1 MKLSTRGRYG
11 VKAMVELAI
20 NYGKEPVSGKLIAEK
35 QNIPE
40 NYLEQL
46 FAQLRKSGLINSVR
60 GFLGGYALNKPPD
73 EIFIGDIMNVLEGSV
88 EISECIDEANCTNV
102 DHCATRLL
110 WVKIKDS
117 IDQVF
122 KSTTLADVLADYNKM
137 KENREGVEMD
147 KKPVYMD
154 YAATTF
160 IKPEV
165 ATEMLPYIQDYF
177 GNPSSIYSISRETQ
191 KGIENARERVAKALN
206 AAKEEIYFTGGGSE
220 ADNWALKGVAF
231 ANKQRGNH
239 IITTRIEHHAVLHAC
254 EFLERNG
261 FEVTYLPVDE
271 YGFVDPEELKRA
283 ITERTILVSVMFANN
298 EIGTIEPI
306 KEIGAIC
313 RERKILFHT
322 DAVQAVGHVPIDVK
336 ELNIDLLSLAAHKFY
351 GPKGVGALYIRK
363 GIKIDNLI
371 HGGGQERG
379 RRAGTENIAG
389 IVGLGKAIE
398 LAVAE
403 IETEASRLSRLKDK
417 LIAGLSEI
425 PHIKLNGP
433 VDGRRLPGNV
443 NVCFEFIEGESILL
457 LLDSMGICA
466 SSGSACT
473 SGSLDPSHVLMAIGV
488 PVEIVHGSLRLTM
501 GSGTTEGDV
510 DRVLAV
516 LPGIVERLRN
526 MSPLWR
532 EYQRKELITL

>member
-11 VKAMVELAI
+11 VKAMVELAM
-20 NYGKEPVSGKLIAEK
+20 NYGKEPVSGKTVSER

-40 NYLEQL
+40 KYLEQL
-46 FAQLRKSGLINSVR
+46 FAQLRKSGLIKSIR
-60 GFLGGYALNKPPD
+60 GFQGGYMLNKAPD

-88 EISECIDEANCTNV
+88 EISECLDETSCSNIDC
-102 DHCATRLL
+102 CATRLL
-110 WVKIKDS
+110 WMKVKDS

-122 KSTTLADVLADYNKM
+122 QSTTLADVLADFNKI
-137 KENREGVEMD
+137 KDNQEGVKME

-154 YAATTF
+154 YAATTYVR
-160 IKPEV
+160 PEV
-165 ATEMLPYIQDYF
+165 VTEMLPYLKDYF
-177 GNPSSIYSISRETQ
+177 GNPSSIYSISHKTQ
-191 KGIENARERVAKALN
+191 QGIDQARERVAKALN
-206 AAKEEIYFTGGGSE
+206 AAKDEIYFTGGGSE

-239 IITTRIEHHAVLHAC
+239 IITTRIEHHAVLNAC
-254 EFLERNG
+254 EFLERHG
-261 FEVTYLPVDE
+261 FDVTYLPVDE
-271 YGFVDPEELKRA
+271 YGFVDPEELKRS
-283 ITERTILVSVMFANN
+283 ITDKTILVSVMFANN

-336 ELNIDLLSLAAHKFY
+336 EMNIDLLSLAAHKFY

-363 GIKIDNLI
+363 GVKIDNLI

-379 RRAGTENIAG
+379 RRAGTENIPG

-403 IETEASRLSRLKDK
+403 IETETVRLSRLKEK
-417 LIAGLSEI
+417 LIDGLLKI

-433 VDGRRLPGNV
+433 LDERRLPGNV
-443 NVCFEFIEGESILL
+443 NVCFKFIEGESILL
-457 LLDSMGICA
+457 LLDNAGICA

-501 GSGTTEGDV
+501 GRDTTEEDV
-510 DRVLAV
+510 DRVLEV
-516 LPGIVERLRN
+516 LPGIVERLRS
-526 MSPLWR
+526 MSPLWH
-532 EYQRKELITL
+532 EYQRKEMSVK